1 MQPLDQGQKLWLER
15 AKMFS
20 DLLVNLGAA
29 LVDLTSYIFGW
40 SIGYKTG
47 KSIGFRRGKAVG
59 RAS

>member
-1 MQPLDQGQKLWLER
+1 MS
-15 AKMFS
+15 S
-20 DLLVNLGAA
+20 DLLITLGAA
-29 LVDLTSYIFGW
+29 LVALTGYIFGW